1 MQYNIITANA
11 NVRLMNKNIERKTEM
26 NEIIINNTSL
36 GIKEYNGQRVVTLKD
51 IDSVHKRLEGTARK
65 RFNDNKKTFY

>member
-1 MQYNIITANA
+1 
-11 NVRLMNKNIERKTEM
+11 MNKNIERKTEM